1 MLFASFFMY
10 EALWSVI
17 ELQFDDV
24 GFVAEEMAWDFAQ
37 CALFTTVVFAVSW
50 GFAKYRGGRYARGV
64 VEIAT
69 LLVVNAVVIFL
80 TDKVFNEGDEADVN
94 FWGVIDIYVI
104 CIICSLL
111 SIIDIQR
118 FYYKRFV
125 AIRQEQ
131 MQLRLNLL
139 QQQLSPHFMF
149 NSLSTLRG
157 IIVADPQRAEGY
169 VIELSNILRY
179 ITENI
184 GSDKVT
190 IADAMNFIRN
200 YMKMQDVRFPEHF
213 RFNIDESDMPTG
225 AYVVPVS
232 LQIAVENAI
241 KHNNH
246 SRRCPLEISI
256 KFHADAVEVS
266 NKKQP
271 LTYADNLGVGLKNLS
286 ERCVLLTGKGVE
298 VDETKDNYTVKIPLV
313 FDRPFHA
320 TASSKLVPAW
330 LNQNDDI

>member
-1 MLFASFFMY
+1 MLFASFLMY

-17 ELQFDDV
+17 ELQFDDAN
-24 GFVAEEMAWDFAQ
+24 FRAEEMAWDFAQ

-50 GFAKYRGGRYARGV
+50 GFAKYRSGRYARGIA
-64 VEIAT
+64 EIAT

-80 TDKVFNEGDEADVN
+80 TDEVFNEREETDVN

-104 CIICSLL
+104 CVICSLL

-125 AIRQEQ
+125 AMKQEQ
-131 MQLRLNLL
+131 SRLRLNLL

-157 IIVADPQRAEGY
+157 MIAADPLKAEDY
-169 VIELSNILRY
+169 VVQLSNILRY

-190 IADAMNFIRN
+190 VADALCFIRN
-200 YMKMQDVRFPEHF
+200 YMKMLDVRFPEHF
-213 RFNIDESDMPTG
+213 IFNIYDSDMPAD
-225 AYVVPVS
+225 AYIVPVS

-246 SRRCPLEISI
+246 SRRCPLGISI
-256 KFHADAVEVS
+256 KCNADAVEVS
-266 NKKQP
+266 NKKHP
-271 LTYADNLGVGLKNLS
+271 VTFADNLGVGLKNLS
-286 ERCVLLTGKGVE
+286 ERYALLTDKEIE
-298 VDETKDNYTVKIPLV
+298 VDETKDYYTVKIPLIYESI
-313 FDRPFHA
+313 DSRG
-320 TASSKLVPAW
+320 
-330 LNQNDDI
+330 